1 MIREADEKGIAAAVE
16 ELRAGG
22 CIGLPTETV
31 YGLAADGLEAGAVAR
46 IFEIKGRPHFDPLI
60 LHVAEPEEVE
70 RVAAAVPE
78 TGRRLMERFWP
89 GPLTLVLPRRALVP
103 DLVTA
108 GLETVAVRCP
118 AHTVAR
124 RVLRAFGG
132 PLAAPS
138 ANRFGRLSPTTAR
151 AVVEELGG
159 AVALVLEGGPCERGI
174 ESAIV
179 DCSGER
185 PALLRHGALAREE
198 LEAVAGPLE
207 LAVAGEKLKAPGLLA
222 HHYAPRLP
230 LWLADEAGGGWGA
243 ETAVLAWCRPPEGG
257 GPVRVLSPRRDLRE
271 AATRLF
277 ASLREL
283 DASGARRIVAE
294 PVPGDGLGAAI
305 RDRLLKASSGRLVR
319 EGEHWLEVRRTEECD
334 QGW

>member
-1 MIREADEKGIAAAVE
+1 MIREADETGIAAAVE
-16 ELRAGG
+16 ALRAGG

-31 YGLAADGLEAGAVAR
+31 YGLAADGLKARAVAR

-60 LHVAEPEEVE
+60 LHVAEPEDVE
-70 RVAAAVPE
+70 RVATAVPE

-89 GPLTLVLPRRALVP
+89 GPLTLVLPRQAVVP

-118 AHTVAR
+118 AHPVAR
-124 RVLRAFGG
+124 RVLRAFGR

-138 ANRFGRLSPTTAR
+138 ANRFGRLSPTTAQ
-151 AVVEELGG
+151 AVVEELGE
-159 AVALVLEGGPCERGI
+159 AVAVVLEGGACERGI

-179 DCSGER
+179 DCSGGGR
-185 PALLRHGALAREE
+185 PVLLRHGALALEE
-198 LEAVAGPLE
+198 LEAVAGPLD

-230 LWLADEAGGGWGA
+230 LWLAEEAGGDWGA
-243 ETAVLAWCRPPEGG
+243 DTAVLAWCRRPEGAG
-257 GPVRVLSPRRDLRE
+257 HVRVLSERGDVRE
-271 AATRLF
+271 AAARLF

-294 PVPGDGLGAAI
+294 PVPKGGLGEAI
-305 RDRLLKASSGRLVR
+305 RDRLHKASAGRLVR
-319 EGEHWLEVRRTEECD
+319 QGERWIEVPRPT
-334 QGW
+334 